1 MININPQITDP
12 QYRYKM
18 NKIKTCSESRGNGIK
33 TILQN
38 LDIVSNDLKRDPLE
52 ILKFI
57 GLNKGSQSFFE
68 NKKYIIMGS
77 FTTNEIQENIYKY
90 IKMFVLCSK
99 CKLPETMY
107 TVADSVLYQKCSAC
121 SNSFI
126 VDHKLSSFIIKHLK
140 ENEEISVDD
149 F

>member
-1 MININPQITDP
+1 MININPQISDP

-18 NKIKTCSESRGNGIK
+18 NKIKTCLESRGNGIK
-33 TILQN
+33 TVIQN
-38 LDIVSNDLKRDPLE
+38 LEMVGKDIKRDPLE

-57 GLNKGSQSFFE
+57 GLNKGSQSFLE
-68 NKKYIIMGS
+68 NKKYILMGS
-77 FTTNEIQENIYKY
+77 FTTHEIQENIYKY
-90 IKMFVLCSK
+90 IKLFVLCSK

-107 TVADSVLYQKCSAC
+107 TVSDSVLHQKCSAC

-126 VDHKLSSFIIKHLK
+126 VDHKLSSFIIKNVK
-140 ENEEISVDD
+140 ENDASIDD